1 MVWKPNVFHSPV
13 SNEPS
18 AIAEATVGISHVM
31 PSALV
36 WLLPLNHPAARK
48 AIPFGLLSARAAPAA
63 SSAASTATTSI
74 PRPTIRMS
82 LLLTP
87 STPTPATSEMA
98 HDLLARE
105 LHERRSADLLE
116 THEADAPPGRLL
128 VGPHGERERRGR
140 EARRYI
146 GRQAR
151 PLEERHQAPGGL
163 RPAAAERHRHADGRA
178 HADRHRLAVPQLLVA
193 RERLEGVADRVSEVE
208 HGAAAVDLLLVL
220 GHHARLVAHARGDHR
235 DDHLALEADHALE
248 PLLELGEQARV
259 ADRRRLDHLGHPGQ
273 ELAPR
278 QRPERL
284 DVGQHQARLM
294 EGADQVLA
302 EHVVDTGLA
311 AD

>member
-1 MVWKPNVFHSPV
+1 MVGEPNVFHSPV

-18 AIAEATVGISHVM
+18 AIAELTVGTSHVTV
-31 PSALV
+31 SELAE
-36 WLLPLNHPAARK
+36 LLPLNHPAARK
-48 AIPFGLLSARAAPAA
+48 TIPFGLLSARASPAA

-128 VGPHGERERRGR
+128 VGPHGERERRGP
-140 EARRYI
+140 E
-146 GRQAR
+146 AR

-193 RERLEGVADRVSEVE
+193 REGLEGVADRVSEVE

-235 DDHLALEADHALE
+235 DDHLALEADHALQ
-248 PLLELGEQARV
+248 GARGG
-259 ADRRRLDHLGHPGQ
+259 RRVRAL
-273 ELAPR
+273 
-278 QRPERL
+278 
-284 DVGQHQARLM
+284 
-294 EGADQVLA
+294 
-302 EHVVDTGLA
+302 
-311 AD
+311 